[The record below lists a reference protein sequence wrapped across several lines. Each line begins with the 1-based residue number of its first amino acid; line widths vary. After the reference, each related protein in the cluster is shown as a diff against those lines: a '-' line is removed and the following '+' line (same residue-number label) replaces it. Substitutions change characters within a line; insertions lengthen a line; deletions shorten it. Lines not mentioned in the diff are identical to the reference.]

1 MRQLA
6 VNFPLRVMANTIQ
19 WNVRGIRSNIE
30 ELQLLCNQYTSQVVA
45 VQESQLRKN
54 KAIKLNGFV
63 GITKSSVDDNSTG
76 GVSMYVNKSCL
87 FS

>member
-1 MRQLA
+1 
-6 VNFPLRVMANTIQ
+6 MADVIQ
-19 WNVRGIRSNIE
+19 WNNRGIRSNIE